1 MHRLRVSRSQLYA
14 TALSELLDRQQT
26 NDVTE
31 RLNEVYSRR
40 PAKVDSAL
48 HRAQIRF
55 PRQGL
60 LVMAMDDIHRG
71 EIWWADLPEP
81 RRSELGFRRPVL
93 VVQAARAFCKPV

>member
-40 PAKVDSAL
+40 PL
-48 HRAQIRF
+48 EGRF
-55 PRQGL
+55 SIAPRPNQVSRQGL
-60 LVMAMDDIHRG
+60 LVMAMDDNHRG
-71 EIWWADLPEP
+71 EIWWADLPER

-93 VVQAARAFCKPV
+93 VIQAARAFCKPV